1 MTNRKILII
10 EDDKDLVDML
20 EMFLEDKGID
30 VLKAY
35 SSNDIP
41 EDLSDVDSIL
51 LDINLPKNNGFE
63 ICKQLR
69 ERWLMPILFLSA
81 RTNEEDKIK
90 GLMLGGDDY
99 ITKPFSLEELYA
111 RIFTNLTR
119 RDREKN
125 VFQNNQNNHSCNIE
139 FGVCLINGIEIELT
153 KSEYEI
159 LELLINNPKQI
170 FSKERIYDGLW
181 GIDGFG
187 SPQVVSEHI
196 RNIRNKFLQVSE
208 KEFIKTH
215 WGLGYSWIG

>member
-1 MTNRKILII
+1 MKNRTILII
-10 EDDKDLVDML
+10 EDDRDLVDML
-20 EMFLEDKGID
+20 DMFLEDKDVI

-35 SSNDIP
+35 SFDEIP
-41 EDLSDVDSIL
+41 QDLSEVDLIL
-51 LDINLPKNNGFE
+51 LDINLPRNNGFE

-81 RTNEEDKIK
+81 RSNEEDKIK

-99 ITKPFSLEELYA
+99 ITKPFSLDELYA
-111 RIFTNLTR
+111 RIYTNLTR
-119 RDREKN
+119 NDREKH
-125 VFQNNQNNHSCNIE
+125 VSGNNGCFLE
-139 FGVCLINGIEIELT
+139 FGVCKLHGVEIDLT

-159 LELLINNPKQI
+159 VELLINNPNQI
-170 FSKERIYDGLW
+170 FSKERIYDTLW
-181 GIDGFG
+181 GIDSFG

-196 RNIRNKFLQVSE
+196 RNIRNKFLEVSD